1 VTKQTTQVNG
11 VAGSH
16 DVLTLVEALD
26 VEGRLLGELK
36 TILQQQRQGVATD
49 DLGVIDDSV
58 FAAHRV
64 MGTLKEAQKR
74 RRTLVEILT
83 GTETT
88 PLDELDEAL
97 GTEMTPG
104 LLAVRDR
111 LHHEAREL
119 AREIRINHRVLQG
132 AMEQGSRMIQVLRC
146 ASAGMP
152 TPGLAVAE
160 PTASFIDQRV

>member
-1 VTKQTTQVNG
+1 VTVRTPQEHA
-11 VAGSH
+11 VAASH
-16 DVLTLVEALD
+16 DVLTLIEALD
-26 VEGRLLGELK
+26 VEGRLLSELK
-36 TILQQQRQGVATD
+36 TILQQQRHGVATD
-49 DLGVIDDSV
+49 DIEAIDDSV

-97 GTEMTPG
+97 GAEMTPG

-119 AREIRINHRVLQG
+119 AREIRINHRVLKG

-146 ASAGMP
+146 ASTGMP
-152 TPGLAVAE
+152 TPGVAVAE
-160 PTASFIDQRV
+160 PPAALIDQRV